1 MKLRSITWFIQPQP
15 PLQPDQLAAVEGFNE
30 AARQAYQQGGYEVQT
45 TRLAT
50 TPFPTWLP
58 SLQPQQAIPLARA
71 MEQAAKSSGFDY
83 LSLGP
88 ALVQHPQ
95 SYQLLPDL
103 LAATQDVFF
112 SGMITTAD
120 GGIALTAVQ
129 ACAEVVQRA
138 ASISPDGFAN
148 LRFACLANVSADTP
162 FFPAAYHASREPA
175 FALATEAADLAVEA
189 IQGASTLEEARN
201 RLVTSLE
208 KHAQV
213 LTRIARRIEER
224 YQLRFCGIDFSL
236 APYPQDSVSLG
247 AAIES
252 LGVPAIGSHGS
263 LAAAAFLA
271 DALDRARFPKAGFSG
286 LMFPVLEDSRLAQR
300 MAQGRLG
307 IKDLLLYA
315 AVCGA
320 GLDTIP
326 LPGDTHVGQIAAL
339 LLDLAALAQR
349 LNKPLTARLMPIPG
363 KAAGDPTDFEFAYFA
378 NSRIPQLQAE
388 PLTGLLARDE
398 LFYIQ
403 KRQHGG

>member
-1 MKLRSITWFIQPQP
+1 MKLRSITWFIQPQLP
-15 PLQPDQLAAVEGFNE
+15 FRSDQLVPVEKFNQ
-30 AARQAYQQGGYEVQT
+30 ATRRAYQQGGYEVQT

-58 SLQPQQAIPLARA
+58 SLQPQQAIPLVKA

-88 ALVQHPQ
+88 ALPQHQQ
-95 SYQLLPDL
+95 SYQLLPEL
-103 LAATQDVFF
+103 LAATQDVFL

-120 GGIALTAVQ
+120 GGISLTAVQ
-129 ACAEVVQRA
+129 ACAAVIQRA

-148 LRFACLANVSADTP
+148 LRFACLANVSAETP
-162 FFPAAYHASREPA
+162 FFPAAYHDSREPA
-175 FALATEAADLAVEA
+175 FALATEAADLAVAA

-208 KHAQV
+208 EQAQE
-213 LTRIARRIEER
+213 LTRIARRIEEQ

-271 DALDRARFPKAGFSG
+271 DVLDRARFPKAGFSG

-378 NSRIPQLQAE
+378 NSRIPQLQAD
-388 PLTGLLARDE
+388 PLTGLLAGDE